1 MNNDS
6 FISVIIPAYNSVKYI
21 EETINSVLA
30 QTYSNFEIIIVDDS
44 STDGTFEL
52 CKKLSESNNKIK
64 VFRIEH
70 SGRPSVPRNFG
81 INKAQGEFIAFL
93 DSDDKWVKNKLKEQ
107 INFFKKNSE
116 VSLVY
121 SVSKT
126 FGEVNFFSQHYEL
139 FPLPFK
145 AAKNKTDLLTKGN
158 SIPLSTVMV
167 KTETVRSAGGFDED
181 PDLKLEDYDLWIRLS
196 DLGELGFLPRVHCY
210 YRIHKNQFSG
220 NWQTKKNILDYLS
233 KKRGIALPPYKYYRT
248 KGKFILLIRN
258 TIHFKFYLLIK
269 LFGWF
274 NRKFNL

>member
-233 KKRGIALPPYKYYRT
+233 KKEELLYRHINIT
-248 KGKFILLIRN
+248 EQKE
-258 TIHFKFYLLIK
+258 
-269 LFGWF
+269 
-274 NRKFNL
+274 NLYC